1 MKRCLLCL
9 VLLLVGCGLLTGCNE
24 AAGPQVAELAEPQ
37 VLQLDELMELPEQSL
52 FWIEPIFCQAVIICF
67 MAIMCCRRGGRGYCF
82 AWLLELS

>member
-37 VLQLDELMELPEQSL
+37 ILQFDELMELPEQSL
-52 FWIEPIFCQAVIICF
+52 ILDRAYFLPGGDY
-67 MAIMCCRRGGRGYCF
+67 CCRRGGRGYCF

>member
-37 VLQLDELMELPEQSL
+37 ILQFDELMELPEQSL
-52 FWIEPIFCQAVIICF
+52 FLDRA
-67 MAIMCCRRGGRGYCF
+67 
-82 AWLLELS
+82 

>member
-37 VLQLDELMELPEQSL
+37 VLQFDEL
-52 FWIEPIFCQAVIICF
+52 IEPIFCQAVIICF
-67 MAIMCCRRGGRGYCF
+67 MAIT
-82 AWLLELS
+82 